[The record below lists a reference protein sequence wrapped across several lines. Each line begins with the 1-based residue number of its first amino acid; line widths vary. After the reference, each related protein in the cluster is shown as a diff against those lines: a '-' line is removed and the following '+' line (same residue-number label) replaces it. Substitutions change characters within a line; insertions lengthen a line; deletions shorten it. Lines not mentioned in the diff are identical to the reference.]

1 MKETTIRI
9 RINEDTQRVAFMVE
23 RNKEG
28 ENVSD
33 ILELAGV
40 LDLIKEAQLK
50 KIGELARVRN

>member
-9 RINEDTQRVAFMVE
+9 RINEETQRVAFLVE

-28 ENVSD
+28 ESVND
-33 ILELAGV
+33 ILELVGV

-50 KIGELARVRN
+50 KIGELSRVRN